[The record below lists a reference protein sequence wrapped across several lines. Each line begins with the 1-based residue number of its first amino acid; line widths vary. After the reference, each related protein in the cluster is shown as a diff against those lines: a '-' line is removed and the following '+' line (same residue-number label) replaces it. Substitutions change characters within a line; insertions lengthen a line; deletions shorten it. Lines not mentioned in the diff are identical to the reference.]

1 VTARGPK
8 EFGYRKTTASNVSS
22 GLPSSA
28 ALCRALHAV
37 LWAVPDVAF
46 EFGPP
51 ELHPESRKLRR
62 VIRAFDNPDAV

>member
-1 VTARGPK
+1 MRLLLNEGADEKAATALVRDHPT
-8 EFGYRKTTASNVSS
+8 R
-22 GLPSSA
+22 
-28 ALCRALHAV
+28 LCAEHRCT
-37 LWAVPDVAF
+37 VPDVAF

>member
-1 VTARGPK
+1 MHGGFPFRVRVGP
-8 EFGYRKTTASNVSS
+8 T
-22 GLPSSA
+22 LPDLTRLYA
-28 ALCRALHAV
+28 EHQC
-37 LWAVPDVAF
+37 AVPDVAF